1 MSTRS
6 IPAERYAARIE
17 RAQEMLPAEDA
28 SALLIGV
35 GAHLQYLTGY
45 GAHEIPRI
53 TMLVVPA
60 AGRPTLV
67 MPRLELPAAQTCTAA
82 KAGLIDLA
90 PWEETED
97 PFELIAAKLD
107 ASDSRPEIQLG
118 ALGGTWGR
126 LGGLL
131 VSDRLWATHLLR
143 LQAALPDA
151 AFGLASTVLTQLRAV
166 KDAEEIELLRKAAHA
181 ADRVVEQIA
190 AGRLIGRT
198 ESEVSKEVRDRL
210 VAEGHD
216 EASFAIVA
224 SGPNGASPH
233 HEPSDKV
240 IEAGESIVLD
250 IGGRLEGYYSD
261 TTRTLWVTGDKDVRP
276 TEEFTKLFS
285 VLEGAQAA
293 QRAAVRPGLV
303 ASELDAVGRKMIAK
317 AGYGEN
323 FIHRTGHGTGLDGH
337 EDPYIVA
344 SNPAPLVAGNVFSIE
359 PGIYIEGKFGAR
371 IEDLVACTA
380 DGIDELNL
388 SSHDLYVVRG

>member
-1 MSTRS
+1 MSTHS
-6 IPAERYAARIE
+6 IPADRYAARIA

-35 GAHLQYLTGY
+35 GAHLQWLTGY

-53 TMLVVPA
+53 TLLVVPA
-60 AGRPTLV
+60 TGRATLV

-82 KAGLIDLA
+82 QAGLLDLA
-90 PWEETED
+90 PWEETDD
-97 PFELIAAKLD
+97 PFALIAAKLE
-107 ASDSRPEIQLG
+107 ASDSRPEIQIG

-151 AFGLASTVLTQLRAV
+151 AFGLASTILSPLRAI
-166 KDAEEIELLRKAAHA
+166 KDAEEIELLRRAAHA
-181 ADRVVEQIA
+181 ADRVVEKIA
-190 AGRLIGRT
+190 AGRLVGR
-198 ESEVSKEVRDRL
+198 SEADVSAEVRDRL

-216 EASFAIVA
+216 EAAFAIVA

-233 HEPSDKV
+233 HEPGERL
-240 IEAGESIVLD
+240 IAAGEPIVLD

-261 TTRTLWVTGDKDVRP
+261 TTRTLWVTGDADVRP
-276 TEEFTKLFS
+276 TDEFSRLFDT
-285 VLEGAQAA
+285 LHGAQAA

-303 ASELDAVGRKMIAK
+303 AAELDAVGRKMIAK

-337 EDPYIVA
+337 EDPYIVS
-344 SNPAPLVAGNVFSIE
+344 SNEMPLDAGNVFSIE

-371 IEDLVACTA
+371 IEDLVAC
-380 DGIDELNL
+380 GVNGVDELNV
-388 SSHDLYVVRG
+388 SSRDLYVVRG